1 MKKVLFFM
9 AMALTCA
16 FATAQTNQV
25 VWLNGKVLY
34 GHPITAIDSL
44 TYDMDGMMEGDT
56 LHLIMPRSTVYVVH
70 DTVIKTNTV
79 YVKDTVYI
87 NKCGSE
93 GQGVFSV
100 SADKQVSFAKGNLQY
115 QASTK
120 TWRFAENQY
129 DYIGSDNSNI
139 SDTYSGWIDLFGWSG
154 STGSAK
160 WGISTST
167 DYNDYSGDF
176 VDWSTNTIGTDAPDT
191 WRTLTIDEW
200 QYLFMHTRWTMAKVN
215 GTLGFMLL
223 PADFVASAGL
233 TISILGDGN
242 MSDAY
247 KNFSESDYSANVYT
261 ASQFSQLESAGV
273 VFLPCAGFHRGSSVG
288 NVGSVGYYWSA
299 TPGDTDRAGYVYFGS
314 WNAFAN
320 GWYDCSLGQSVRLVK
335 NYSNVSTDAT
345 SPSTTDTTP
354 ARKVLRNGQ
363 VLIER
368 NGKTYTLTGVEVK

>member
-9 AMALTCA
+9 AMALSCA

-34 GHPITAIDSL
+34 GHPITTIDSM
-44 TYDMDGMMEGDT
+44 TYDMNGMMEGDT

-70 DTVIKTNTV
+70 DTVVKTNTV
-79 YVKDTVYI
+79 YVKDTIYI

-139 SDTYSGWIDLFGWSG
+139 SNTYSGWIDLFGWSG

-167 DYNDYSGDF
+167 NNTDYSGDF
-176 VDWSTNTIGTDAPDT
+176 MDWGTNTIGTDAPDT
-191 WRTLTIDEW
+191 WRTLTYGEW
-200 QYLFMHTRWTMAKVN
+200 YYLRNTRSNADNLVGVARINLNADGSEYAN
-215 GTLGFMLL
+215 GLVLL
-223 PADFVASAGL
+223 PDDW
-233 TISILGDGN
+233 TCP
-242 MSDAY
+242 
-247 KNFSESDYSANVYT
+247 
-261 ASQFSQLESAGV
+261 AGV
-273 VFLPCAGFHRGSSVG
+273 TFKSGFSNTGSVQAYADYQTFTLSDWQKLEAAGAVFLPASGYRY
-288 NVGSVGYYWSA
+288 GSVVYGVQSLGGYWSA
-299 TPGDTDRAGYVYFGS
+299 TPIDTDYAYYLYFYS
-314 WNAFAN
+314 YATY
-320 GWYDCSLGQSVRLVK
+320 WYSLNRCTGLAVRLVQ
-335 NYSNVSTDAT
+335 DL
-345 SPSTTDTTP
+345 D
-354 ARKVLRNGQ
+354 
-363 VLIER
+363 
-368 NGKTYTLTGVEVK
+368 

>member
-34 GHPITAIDSL
+34 GHPITTIDSM
-44 TYDMDGMMEGDT
+44 TYDMNGMMEGDT

-70 DTVIKTNTV
+70 DTVVKTNTV
-79 YVKDTVYI
+79 YVKDTIYI

-129 DYIGSDNSNI
+129 DYIGDGNSNI

-160 WGISTST
+160 WGIGTSQS
-167 DYNDYSGDF
+167 YSDYSGDF
-176 VDWSTNTIGTDAPDT
+176 VDWGTNTIGTDAPDT
-191 WRTLTIDEW
+191 WRTLTYDEW
-200 QYLFMHTRWTMAKVN
+200 YYLRYTRSNADNLVGVARINLNADGSEYAN
-215 GTLGFMLL
+215 GLVLL
-223 PADFVASAGL
+223 PDDW
-233 TISILGDGN
+233 TCP
-242 MSDAY
+242 
-247 KNFSESDYSANVYT
+247 
-261 ASQFSQLESAGV
+261 AGV
-273 VFLPCAGFHRGSSVG
+273 TFKSGFSNTGSVQAYADYQTFTLSDWQKLEAAGAVFLPASGYRRGSGVYY
-288 NVGSVGYYWSA
+288 VQYDGYYWSA
-299 TPGDTDRAGYVYFGS
+299 SPNDTDSASYLSFSSGETLWGSNYRYSGRA
-314 WNAFAN
+314 
-320 GWYDCSLGQSVRLVK
+320 VRLVQ
-335 NYSNVSTDAT
+335 DL
-345 SPSTTDTTP
+345 D
-354 ARKVLRNGQ
+354 
-363 VLIER
+363 
-368 NGKTYTLTGVEVK
+368 

>member
-160 WGISTST
+160 WGISTSA
-167 DYNDYSGDF
+167 DYSDYSGDF
-176 VDWSTNTIGTDAPDT
+176 VDWGTNTIGTDAPDT

-223 PADFVASAGL
+223 PADFVVPAGL

-242 MSDAY
+242 MSDNY

-261 ASQFSQLESAGV
+261 VSQFSQLESAGV
-273 VFLPCAGFHRGSSVG
+273 VFLPCAGCRGGSSVIF
-288 NVGSVGYYWSA
+288 VGSSGYYWSA
-299 TPGDTDRAGYVYFGS
+299 TPGGTADARSMNFSSTYACTD
-314 WNAFAN
+314 
-320 GWYDCSLGQSVRLVK
+320 GWGDRGNGQSVRLVQDLK
-335 NYSNVSTDAT
+335 
-345 SPSTTDTTP
+345 
-354 ARKVLRNGQ
+354 
-363 VLIER
+363 
-368 NGKTYTLTGVEVK
+368 

>member
-34 GHPITAIDSL
+34 GHPIASIDSM

-79 YVKDTVYI
+79 YVKDTIYI

-93 GQGVFSV
+93 GQGAFYV

-154 STGSAK
+154 NTATAK
-160 WGISTST
+160 WGIGTSQS
-167 DYNDYSGDF
+167 NSDYSGDF
-176 VDWSTNTIGTDAPDT
+176 VDWGTNTIGTDAPNT
-191 WRTLTIDEW
+191 WRTLTYDEW

-223 PADFVASAGL
+223 PADFVAPQGL
-233 TISILGDGN
+233 SVSILGDGN
-242 MSDAY
+242 MSDTY
-247 KNFSESDYSANVYT
+247 KNFSESDYSSNVYT
-261 ASQFSQLESAGV
+261 VSQFSQLESAGV
-273 VFLPCAGFHRGSSVG
+273 VFLPCAGYRYGSSADG
-288 NVGSVGYYWSA
+288 VGSGGYYWSA
-299 TPGDTDRAGYVYFGS
+299 TPGGTDYARDMDFYSAG
-314 WNAFAN
+314 AN
-320 GWYDCSLGQSVRLVK
+320 TYGWYSRNGGLSVRLVQDLK
-335 NYSNVSTDAT
+335 
-345 SPSTTDTTP
+345 
-354 ARKVLRNGQ
+354 
-363 VLIER
+363 
-368 NGKTYTLTGVEVK
+368 